1 MNIKKSI
8 RSDERRGYSLLLV
21 SSLYLFAYL
30 LDRALLVPQWKYRN
44 AKNASASASASAS
57 ATATA
62 TAETGNSLKYSK
74 LSTAINQNGPKQDC
88 QSLLHNDYKDAHIV
102 ITTRGD
108 GKTAPPPHTTV
119 FALTPSQSIISKHL
133 ISKGIW
139 EPGLYRKLK
148 QKLRPGMVFLDVGA
162 NIGLFSIYAQSIGA
176 QVIAVEAMDTNAQF
190 ITASECMNSVTHGA
204 HAGSIYLFHYAA
216 HPAPDDA
223 DCSIRGATLNRDNG
237 ELWCRD
243 KKDGNNAG
251 QSSEKQQLAR
261 LDSMVQEIRTHGQ
274 LPFEQIDLMK
284 IDVEGFEQAVMESA
298 SGMSYPPKGIV
309 FECNAKQS
317 KARNHNTLFWRRYLM
332 DNHGYCNG
340 FTYATGEDPF
350 ILQLIFPYFPFI
362 DAIALGTCGG
372 GNFYLD
378 CSGFMGEGV
387 LLFSYRW

>member
-1 MNIKKSI
+1 
-8 RSDERRGYSLLLV
+8 
-21 SSLYLFAYL
+21 
-30 LDRALLVPQWKYRN
+30 
-44 AKNASASASASAS
+44 
-57 ATATA
+57 
-62 TAETGNSLKYSK
+62 
-74 LSTAINQNGPKQDC
+74 
-88 QSLLHNDYKDAHIV
+88 
-102 ITTRGD
+102 
-108 GKTAPPPHTTV
+108 
-119 FALTPSQSIISKHL
+119 
-133 ISKGIW
+133 
-139 EPGLYRKLK
+139 
-148 QKLRPGMVFLDVGA
+148 MVFLDVGA

-387 LLFSYRW
+387 LLFSYRWSIHVFFIVSFIRGMRMIIAGQRHSRGGSLALHQISSLIRKRRFLLVCSGIVILAVTCTCRLLFL